1 MRPVALILGASSGM
15 GWAAAQQLAAQGYD
29 LILVYRE
36 RRAGH
41 RRMEE
46 AAETWRQEGGGLRI
60 WLHNSDA
67 IQPDNIEAILKQAQ
81 ENGLQIK
88 VLLHSIA
95 LGNLRPLLAPSGEEK
110 ADGLSRSDMQ
120 LTFTAMAQSY
130 HSWAQALV
138 AKNALAPEACLLALT
153 SEGARRAWPHYGA
166 VAAAKAALEAINR
179 QLALELAPLGHRA
192 NLLQPGVTDTPA
204 LRLIPGSDRLLED
217 TQKRHPAGRLTQP
230 QDVGRVVSLLAQQ
243 EARWINGAVIPVD
256 GGESIA

>member
-15 GWAAAQQLAAQGYD
+15 GWAAAHHLATEGYD

-36 RRAGH
+36 RRAGQ

-46 AAETWRQEGGGLRI
+46 AAETWRQEGGGLRV
-60 WLHNSDA
+60 WLHNCDA
-67 IQPDNIEAILKQAQ
+67 LDPDRMEVILKQAQ

-95 LGNLRPLLAPSGEEK
+95 LGNLRPLLAPAG
-110 ADGLSRSDMQ
+110 ADQTSSLSRSDMQ
-120 LTFTAMAQSY
+120 RTFTAMAQSY
-130 HSWAQALV
+130 HSWAQALL

-204 LRLIPGSDRLLED
+204 LRLIPGSDRLLND
-217 TQKRHPAGRLTQP
+217 TQKRHPASRLTEP
-230 QDVGRVVSLLAQQ
+230 RDVGRVVGLLARP